1 MLLMLRLPVRAL
13 LAALMISLSLV
24 SCNKAPPPF
33 RNTVVDGAKWG
44 KDFELIAHSGQ
55 KLRSAD
61 YRGKVQVL
69 FFGYTHCP
77 DICAP
82 TLAKLVQVTKALG
95 ADAQRMQVFFISV
108 DPVHDTPQQL
118 KKFLAGFDPG
128 FIGLTGSPA
137 VLSAV
142 AADHVVFF
150 KQAQDGKVEHSG
162 MLFVKDTQGRMRL
175 LIKESAA
182 VEDMLHDLRLLL
194 GEAA

>member
-1 MLLMLRLPVRAL
+1 MAERLPMRAL
-13 LAALMISLSLV
+13 LGLLAFVLLLV
-24 SCNKAPPPF
+24 SCSKPAPAF

-44 KDFELIAHSGQ
+44 QGFELTAHTGQ

-82 TLAKLVQVTKALG
+82 TLAKLAQVTKALG
-95 ADAQRMQVFFISV
+95 TDAQRVQVFFISV
-108 DPVHDTPQQL
+108 DPVHDTPEQL
-118 KKFLAGFDPG
+118 KKFLAGFDPS
-128 FIGLTGSPA
+128 FIGLTGSPEA
-137 VLSAV
+137 LATV

-150 KQAQDGKVEHSG
+150 KQAKDGRVEHSG

-175 LIKESAA
+175 LMKESAPLD
-182 VEDMLHDLRLLL
+182 DMLHDLRLLVR
-194 GEAA
+194 EAA

>member
-1 MLLMLRLPVRAL
+1 MLRLPVSAL
-13 LAALMISLSLV
+13 LTALLFSWLLV
-24 SCNKAPPPF
+24 SCNKAPPAF

-44 KDFELIAHSGQ
+44 KDFELTAHTGQ

-61 YRGKVQVL
+61 YQGRVQIL

-82 TLAKLVQVTKALG
+82 TLAKLAQVIKSLG
-95 ADAQRMQVFFISV
+95 TDAQRVQVFFISV
-108 DPVHDTPQQL
+108 DPVHDTPEQL
-118 KKFLAGFDPG
+118 KKFLTGFDPS

-137 VLSAV
+137 ALSAV

-150 KQAQDGKVEHSG
+150 KQAQGGKVEHSG
-162 MLFVKDTQGRMRL
+162 MLFVKDAQGRMRL

-182 VEDMLHDLRLLL
+182 IEDMTHDLRLLL
-194 GEAA
+194 RKT